1 MRIVKVIGGL
11 GNQMFQFALYKVL
24 QRLCPEERV
33 LLDLHCFKGYH
44 KHHGFEINN
53 VFGADY
59 EEATFREVAR
69 LAYPYPNFQA
79 WRIGSRILPVRQ
91 TMLKEEANSALEPT
105 ALCRKGDTY
114 YDGYWQHED
123 YFAHQ
128 RELILDTFQFPAFTD
143 ERDTTLAHQAANC
156 NSVAIHVRRGDY
168 VTDKLFKNISTTD
181 YYTAAI
187 QELNARVSPE
197 LILIFSNDIAWCQE
211 NISKHLQQPTIYV
224 DWHAGADSYRDMQL
238 MTFCKHHIIA
248 NSSFSWWGAW
258 LHQGEQQIVI
268 CPEKWMNIHDS
279 VSPAPASWIR
289 ISSNQ

>member
-24 QRLCPEERV
+24 QRQYPEERV
-33 LLDLHCFKGYH
+33 LLDLHCFNGYH

-59 EEATFREVAR
+59 EEATFKEVAR

-79 WRIGSRILPVRQ
+79 WRIGSRILPVRK
-91 TMLKEEANSALEPT
+91 TMLKEKANSALEPT
-105 ALCRKGDTY
+105 ALSSKSDTY

-123 YFAHQ
+123 YFVHH
-128 RELILDTFQFPAFTD
+128 RKFIVDTFQFPAFTD
-143 ERDTTLAHQAANC
+143 ERDTTLAYQAANC

-168 VTDKLFKNISTTD
+168 VTDKLFRNISTID
-181 YYTAAI
+181 YYTTAI
-187 QELNARVSPE
+187 QELYARTSPD
-197 LILIFSNDIAWCQE
+197 LILIFSNDIAWCHE
-211 NISKHLQQPTIYV
+211 NISRHLQHPTIYV

-258 LHQGEQQIVI
+258 LHHGEQQIVI
-268 CPEKWMNIHDS
+268 CPEKWMNIHDCA
-279 VSPAPASWIR
+279 SPAPTSWIKV
-289 ISSNQ
+289 SSNQ